1 MESNQSDILLTD
13 SDVQTN
19 WQQKV
24 TDLLKDLTYPSES
37 DEVIDYVSFKVS
49 VAPPLTMTDVL
60 FYLGYPP
67 SVTIEEISP
76 ELFWQPLTQT
86 QDWFGEF
93 ELAQVKIFEEI
104 KTTMTDRLVGQQC
117 FRVGRNE
124 IDLYWIGQLSEKE
137 WGGLKTKLVET

>member
-13 SDVQTN
+13 SVVQTN

-37 DEVIDYVSFKVS
+37 DETIEYISFKVS
-49 VAPPLTMTDVL
+49 VAPPLTMTDML

-67 SVTIEEISP
+67 DVTIEEITP
-76 ELFWQPLTQT
+76 DLFWQPVTQT

-93 ELAQVKIFEEI
+93 ELEQVKVFEEI
-104 KTTMTDRLVGQQC
+104 KTTLTDKLIGQQC
-117 FRVGRNE
+117 FRIGRSE
-124 IDLYWIGQLSEKE
+124 IDFYLVGQLSDKE
-137 WGGLKTKLVET
+137 WAGLKTKLVET

>member
-37 DEVIDYVSFKVS
+37 DEGIEYISFEVS
-49 VAPPLTMTDVL
+49 VAPPLKMTDIL

-67 SVTIEEISP
+67 DVTIEELSP
-76 ELFWQPLTQT
+76 DLFWQPVTQT
-86 QDWFGEF
+86 QDWYGEF

-104 KTTMTDRLVGQQC
+104 KTTVIDKLVGQQC
-117 FRVGRNE
+117 FRIGRNE
-124 IDLYWIGQLSEKE
+124 IDLYLVGQLSEKE
-137 WGGLKTKLVET
+137 WEGLKTKLVET